1 MAKAQLGRN
10 SPTAQ
15 RRIEAKERAK
25 KALELRKKGL
35 RYEAIAQTLGY
46 SSRGDAHKA
55 VMKELNLLAKECLEE
70 AAQVRDLELQRLD
83 ALYLKAWEAVEGGDL
98 PAIDRCLRVQERR
111 AKLLGLDA
119 AEKVN
124 VSATEIIIVYDIPT
138 TPKAE
143 GGASE

>member
-1 MAKAQLGRN
+1 MAKSNLGRN

-25 KALELRKKGL
+25 KALELRKKGM

-83 ALYLKAWEAVEGGDL
+83 ELYLAAWKAITG
-98 PAIDRCLRVQERR
+98 
-111 AKLLGLDA
+111 A
-119 AEKVN
+119 A
-124 VSATEIIIVYDIPT
+124 SPRST
-138 TPKAE
+138 
-143 GGASE
+143 GRSG

>member
-1 MAKAQLGRN
+1 MAKSNLGRN

-25 KALELRKKGL
+25 KALELRKKGM

-83 ALYLKAWEAVEGGDL
+83 ELYLAAWKAITEGSES
-98 PAIDRCLRVQERR
+98 AIDRALRVSESRR
-111 AKLLGLDA
+111 KMMGLDA
-119 AEKVN
+119 AQKVDVN
-124 VSATEIIIVYDIPT
+124 GI
-138 TPKAE
+138 AE
-143 GGASE
+143 LHFDREDENL

>member
-1 MAKAQLGRN
+1 MAKSNLGRN

-25 KALELRKKGL
+25 KALELRKKGM

-83 ALYLKAWEAVEGGDL
+83 ELYLAAWKAITGGSES
-98 PAIDRCLRVQERR
+98 AIDRALRVSESRR
-111 AKLLGLDA
+111 KMMGLDA
-119 AEKVN
+119 AQKVDVN
-124 VSATEIIIVYDIPT
+124 GI
-138 TPKAE
+138 AE
-143 GGASE
+143 LHFDREDENL